1 MHGPL
6 TVKLIE
12 VYDIGFVYSA
22 DMSVN
27 NVLLVSLICVKV
39 TYNFYVYL
47 KEFYIASYMALTV

>member
-6 TVKLIE
+6 NVKLIE
-12 VYDIGFVYSA
+12 VYDIGFVYIA

-39 TYNFYVYL
+39 TYNFYVTWKNFIL
-47 KEFYIASYMALTV
+47 LHKWHL